1 MEATTK
7 QIRQVRAL
15 IMDGI
20 SHADIAN
27 QMGITT
33 HKVNCIMSHIR
44 SNDIELNFQVP
55 VEQVQKVHNQLFEAI
70 EEWQRNPT
78 LCNLDRMNNLQ
89 AIDRRTFAY

>member
-15 IMDGI
+15 IMDGVNH
-20 SHADIAN
+20 SDIAKM
-27 QMGITT
+27 MGITI
-33 HKVNCIMSHIR
+33 HRVNGIMSHIK
-44 SNDIELNFQVP
+44 SNDIELKFQVP
-55 VEQVQKVHNQLFEAI
+55 VEQVQKVHKQLFEAI